1 MCRRQSRTLS
11 TKLVKHPPALN
22 NWGVNAGLKR
32 KASKGDITTAAIIVK
47 IKRIPF
53 GKEDWLFVCK
63 AGPFLEKE
71 TCNKKS
77 LSFK

>member
-22 NWGVNAGLKR
+22 NWRVNAGLKR
-32 KASKGDITTAAIIVK
+32 KASKGDITTAAIIMK

-53 GKEDWLFVCK
+53 GKEALVVCVQGWAVFGK
-63 AGPFLEKE
+63 RNLQ
-71 TCNKKS
+71 
-77 LSFK
+77 